1 MARRKAKPKATPK
14 ATAEDQALVAKL
26 FSGAFSEVMMA
37 LTSAKPVE
45 PAYARFRPAAK
56 QRTKEERTRIADLA
70 GQYVAERAGPD
81 PSRLTQE
88 EYDTLS
94 VKALDYALGQLEP

>member
-1 MARRKAKPKATPK
+1 MARRKAKPK

-26 FSGAFSEVMMA
+26 FSGAFSELMVA

-56 QRTKEERTRIADLA
+56 QRTKEERRRIADLA

-81 PSRLTQE
+81 PGRLSQE
-88 EYDTLS
+88 
-94 VKALDYALGQLEP
+94 